1 MAKAVLDNGI
11 SAPAGGPV
19 EEDPIYGGRLADIRA
34 LKDRLLAQVDAIRA
48 DLKAQKG
55 EDPVEHC
62 LGRVKGADSLRE
74 KCDRKGIPQTGQ
86 AALERIHDIVGI
98 RVVCT
103 FLDDVYLM
111 RDRIVALPGVEV
123 VEEKDYIRHVK
134 PNGYRSYHM
143 ILRVDGDLYAEVQ
156 IRTISQDTW
165 AALEHQI
172 KYKHNVTGNIDLITK
187 ELKRCADE
195 LASTDLSMQ
204 TIRQMLCF
212 SPSASA
218 TQDKEPK

>member
-1 MAKAVLDNGI
+1 MA
-11 SAPAGGPV
+11 APAGDV
-19 EEDPIYGGRLADIRA
+19 SEDPIYGGRLADIVA
-34 LKDRLLAQVDAIRA
+34 LRDHLLAAIEGLRA
-48 DLKAQKG
+48 DLKEEQG

-62 LGRVKGADSLRE
+62 LGRVKDVQSLRE
-74 KCDRKGIPQTGQ
+74 KCVRKGIPQTG
-86 AALERIHDIVGI
+86 ADVLRSIYDIVGI
-98 RVVCT
+98 RLVCT

-111 RDRIVALPGVEV
+111 RDCVAALPGIEV
-123 VEEKDYIRHVK
+123 VQEKDYIRHVK

-143 ILRVDGDLYAEVQ
+143 VARTEDVPGLYAELQ

-172 KYKHNVTGNIDLITK
+172 KYKHDVGGNLALITS

-204 TIRQMLCF
+204 TIRNMIR
-212 SPSASA
+212 ASDA
-218 TQDKEPK
+218 AEGGERP